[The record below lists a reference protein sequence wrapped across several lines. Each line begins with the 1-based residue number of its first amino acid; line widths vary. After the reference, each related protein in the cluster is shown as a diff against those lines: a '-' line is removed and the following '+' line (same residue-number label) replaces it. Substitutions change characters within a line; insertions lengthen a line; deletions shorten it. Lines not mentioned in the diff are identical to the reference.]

1 MMDASGHIQ
10 DEKRIYQRLAEMSTG
25 GQPGVLATVISAE
38 RSTPRHSGSKMII
51 HPDGSITGSIGG
63 GKAEAVV
70 MAEAA
75 RVLADGICRRLE
87 LDLAGQLGVCGGKM
101 EVFLEPVLR
110 ATPFVVIG
118 AGHVGRALEEMGR
131 SLAFRFTLVDDRPEF
146 LEPLETVPGL
156 NTVAAD
162 PDHLGGQIAVDA
174 RAAVVIASRNHELD
188 GRYLK
193 VLLEA
198 EAAAGLQF
206 GFLGVLGSRSKAA
219 KLRKSIAQ
227 QVPDLAPRLETIQ
240 MPVGLD
246 VGSESPP
253 EIALSILAEALAV
266 LRGVDF
272 LADESGSPLGLRLH
286 RRRRPG
292 AGS

>member
-118 AGHVGRALEEMGR
+118 AGHVGRALVEMGR

>member
-1 MMDASGHIQ
+1 MDASGHIQ

>member
-1 MMDASGHIQ
+1 MDASGHIQ

-25 GQPGVLATVISAE
+25 GQPGVLATVISTE

-162 PDHLGGQIAVDA
+162 PDHLGGQIAVEA

-227 QVPDLAPRLETIQ
+227 QVPNLAPRLETIQ

>member
-1 MMDASGHIQ
+1 MDASGHIQ

-25 GQPGVLATVISAE
+25 GQPGVLATVISTE

-118 AGHVGRALEEMGR
+118 AGHVGRALVEMGR

>member
-1 MMDASGHIQ
+1 MDASGHIQ

-25 GQPGVLATVISAE
+25 GQPGVLATVISTE

>member
-1 MMDASGHIQ
+1 MDASGHIQ
-10 DEKRIYQRLAEMSTG
+10 DEKRIYQRLAEMSNG
-25 GQPGVLATVISAE
+25 GQPGVLATVISTE